1 MKIDVI
7 MPQMGESVAEGTIVT
22 WLKKIGDFIEK
33 DEILLE
39 ISTDKVDTEI
49 PSPARGI
56 LAEILVPEGK
66 TVPVGTVIAR
76 IESEKAQEAEKPV
89 SEVKGSEEPSK
100 IGREKKQSEIGKE
113 TGREKGK
120 RFYSPVVRAIAE
132 SEGFTMEMLEA
143 IPGSG
148 AGNRVTKKDILEYAA
163 HRRERSGILEP
174 PQPRLELAQK
184 MESRTLSHAAE
195 DEVVPMNHIRKAIA
209 RHMAQSMFTAPHVTS
224 VHEADVTGIMESIEK
239 RQKDFK
245 EKENVPLTLT
255 AFVVEAAVQA
265 LKEFPIVN
273 ASIDG
278 ESIVYHKSIHIG
290 IAVAVENGLVVPVI
304 RHAEEKNF
312 LGIARAVADLANR
325 ARTKQLSPDEV
336 AGSTFSI
343 TNYGAFGTILGTPI
357 INQPNVAILGIGA
370 ARKRPV
376 VVNDAIAIRWIM
388 YPSLTYDHRLID
400 GATGGQFMKRFV
412 ELLENYTVNK

>member
-1 MKIDVI
+1 MKIDVV

-22 WLKKIGDFIEK
+22 WLKKAGDWVEK

-49 PSPARGI
+49 PSPAQGK
-56 LAEILVPEGK
+56 LVEILVPEGE

-76 IESEKAQEAEKPV
+76 IESEEAEEPEQPV
-89 SEVKGSEEPSK
+89 PETTVSSERAE
-100 IGREKKQSEIGKE
+100 IRFEKKPSAVRKE
-113 TGREKGK
+113 TGRKTGK
-120 RFYSPVVRAIAE
+120 RFYSPVVRAIAN
-132 SEGFTMEMLEA
+132 SEGLTAEMLEA

-148 AGNRVTKKDILEYAA
+148 AGNRVTKKDILDYIAR
-163 HRRERSGILEP
+163 RREGFGIAEA
-174 PQPRLELAQK
+174 PQAYSEKIADVANQPILH
-184 MESRTLSHAAE
+184 SAE
-195 DEVVPMNHIRKAIA
+195 DEIVPMNHIRKAIA
-209 RHMAQSMFTAPHVTS
+209 RHMTQSLFTAPHVTS
-224 VHEADVTGIMESIEK
+224 VHEADITGIMERIEK
-239 RQKDFK
+239 EQEEFR
-245 EKENVPLTLT
+245 EKEQVPLTLT

-278 ESIVYHKSIHIG
+278 ENIVYHKSIHIG

-336 AGSTFSI
+336 TGSTFSI
-343 TNYGAFGTILGTPI
+343 TNYGVFGTILGTPI
-357 INQPNVAILGIGA
+357 INQPNAAILGIGA

-412 ELLENYTVNK
+412 ELLENYSVNK